1 MSNQILI
8 HISNDYRSV
17 NDQLFDGS
25 LGENYSYFKTAQDIF
40 AENNMELHTFDKG
53 DPDSANLLIFFDLP
67 YIWDRKNWALI
78 KSFGYKSFLFCFEP
92 PIVNPFN
99 YIHAFHRFFKR
110 IYTWNDGWVD
120 QKKYYKLFWPQSM
133 HEYNRYENT
142 RPFSEKKLLTLI
154 NGNKLPFLPFRFLS
168 RLGKELY
175 SERIRAIEFFENK
188 FPEKLDLF
196 GRGWNQ
202 PKKYNLRE
210 NLFGYKKYSIYR
222 GVVDNKIELLTGY
235 KFCLCFENITE
246 VDGYLT
252 EKIFD
257 CFKAGCVPIYWG
269 AENINQYIQQDC
281 YIDFRQF
288 RDYRKLLNFIE
299 NISEIEYSKYLKSI
313 SALMKDPS
321 FQTRWFEYGFAEKVC
336 KDVQISINQKL
347 F

>member
-1 MSNQILI
+1 
-8 HISNDYRSV
+8 
-17 NDQLFDGS
+17 
-25 LGENYSYFKTAQDIF
+25 
-40 AENNMELHTFDKG
+40 
-53 DPDSANLLIFFDLP
+53 
-67 YIWDRKNWALI
+67 
-78 KSFGYKSFLFCFEP
+78 
-92 PIVNPFN
+92 
-99 YIHAFHRFFKR
+99 
-110 IYTWNDGWVD
+110 
-120 QKKYYKLFWPQSM
+120 
-133 HEYNRYENT
+133 
-142 RPFSEKKLLTLI
+142 
-154 NGNKLPFLPFRFLS
+154 
-168 RLGKELY
+168 
-175 SERIRAIEFFENK
+175 
-188 FPEKLDLF
+188 
-196 GRGWNQ
+196 
-202 PKKYNLRE
+202 
-210 NLFGYKKYSIYR
+210 
-222 GVVDNKIELLTGY
+222 VDNKIELLTGY